1 MTRGTESAQ
10 HASATPPRTSSPV
23 LIGRTRELGT
33 LAAAVAAAP
42 SAVFV
47 EGEAGVGKTRLVAE
61 MADGLRGGPRWT
73 AVGYCQ
79 PLRDPFP
86 YGVVLEC
93 LRLCAERLERVRGR
107 LGPVIGTLR
116 RYLPE
121 LAHVLPP
128 APPGPEDA
136 AAERHQ
142 TFRAVRDLLAALGP
156 TVLVIEDAHWADEG
170 SRQLLR
176 FVMTDPPPGLSLV
189 MTYRREDLPGDAPLG
204 RTFRPPPGTTGAHL
218 SLAPLD
224 TAGVRGLIEQI
235 LGRPVEA
242 GFAETVRERTAGIP
256 FVVEEITCALR
267 ALEGRLRTDETTAR
281 RLLDIVQVP
290 VLLRE
295 AMAERMHAL
304 PGDTRAVAEASAV
317 LGVPATAELLGAVAG
332 VGRGRTQVATLLERA
347 VLVEAAENA
356 YGFRHSLGQR
366 AVYDT
371 LPGPHRQELH
381 LRAAR
386 ELARLTPRPLVR
398 LAAHS
403 RRAGLIEDWLRY
415 SEEAADAAVR
425 AGDTSTA
432 MELLSAAVA
441 EPSVGAGDV
450 NRLALKLCECALIG
464 LHHREVT
471 DQIEQ
476 LTSDP
481 RLTDEVRAELHLWLG
496 LLLIR
501 EAGAMDRGRA
511 EIELAVEALHSRP
524 ERRLRG
530 MSVLAVPCMGTVPF
544 TTDLMW
550 LERVEASL
558 DTMAQGSPRTA
569 LLANTLCARM
579 ISGSPGAADRLHLLP
594 SVSEAEAAGALHD
607 LARVYANLADGCSW
621 IGRYGRARDFLHSG
635 LSLARRAGASYIA
648 GTAEATRVRLDWYS
662 GAWDGL
668 AERADRL
675 ARTYA
680 HLLPVTSELHLVKGW
695 LATARG
701 DWDRAEAAFRD
712 TRMDEPDSAIVPVA
726 VAATGGTI
734 TLLLHRDDIGAACA
748 YADRGAAL
756 LRRKGLWVWAGEI
769 ACQAVEAYLAAGRRD
784 DAHAFADEL
793 AAGLAGFDAPLAHTA
808 LIACRAR
815 LADADGDTAGAARHS
830 TDAVGHYRSLGL
842 PYQAARFTEW
852 VAARATDVPT
862 LTELAGTYEKLDAPA
877 DAARCRH
884 LVRSA
889 GAATPSRRGRRGYGS
904 ELSPRER
911 EVATWLADGRTNRE
925 IAQTMFLSRRTV
937 EEHVANVLRKL
948 GVASRQEVRR
958 RLAHHGPPRRGEPTV
973 PDDHGGSAE
982 PGALPAPTGTREA
995 RFGPRG

>member
-1 MTRGTESAQ
+1 MTR
-10 HASATPPRTSSPV
+10 ATQSVQLSTTRRRTSSPV
-23 LIGRTRELGT
+23 LIGRARELES

-42 SAVFV
+42 SVVFV
-47 EGEAGVGKTRLVAE
+47 EGEAGVGKSRLVAE
-61 MADGLRGGPRWT
+61 MAAGLRGGSRWT

-107 LGPVIGTLR
+107 LGPVLGMLR

-121 LAHVLPP
+121 LAHLLPP
-128 APPGPEDA
+128 APPGPKDA

-142 TFRAVRDLLAALGP
+142 VFRAVRDLLAALGP
-156 TVLVIEDAHWADEG
+156 AVLVIEDAHWADEG

-176 FVMTDPPPGLSLV
+176 FVMSDPPPGLSLV

-204 RTFRPPPGTTGAHL
+204 RTFRPPPGTTGMHL

-224 TAGVRGLIEQI
+224 SAGVRGLVEGI
-235 LGRPVEA
+235 LGRPVTA

-267 ALEGRLRTDETTAR
+267 TREGRLRTDETTAR

-295 AMAERMHAL
+295 AMTERMHAL

-332 VGRGRTQVATLLERA
+332 VDRARAQVAILLERA
-347 VLVEAAENA
+347 VLVEAVENA
-356 YGFRHSLGQR
+356 YGFRHALGQR
-366 AVYDT
+366 AVYDA

-386 ELARLTPRPLVR
+386 ELAQLTPRPLVR
-398 LAAHS
+398 LASHS
-403 RRAGLIEDWLRY
+403 RRAGLTEDWLRY

-432 MELLSAAVA
+432 MELLRAAVA
-441 EPSVGAGDV
+441 DPAVGAGDV

-471 DQIEQ
+471 DRIER
-476 LTSDP
+476 LSCDP

-530 MSVLAVPCMGTVPF
+530 MSVLAVPCMATVPF

-558 DTMAQGSPRTA
+558 DTMPQGSLRTA
-569 LLANTLCARM
+569 LLANTLCART
-579 ISGSPGAADRLHLLP
+579 ISGSPQAADRLGLLP

-607 LARVYANLADGCSW
+607 LARVHANLADGW
-621 IGRYGRARDFLHSG
+621 AWTGHYERARKFLRSG
-635 LSLARRAGASYIA
+635 LSLARQAGASYIT

-675 ARTYA
+675 ARAYA
-680 HLLPVTSELHLVKGW
+680 HLLPVTCELRLVQGW

-701 DWDRAEAAFRD
+701 DWDHAEAAFRD
-712 TRMDEPDSAIVPVA
+712 TRMDQPESAIVPVA

-734 TLLLHRDDIGAACA
+734 TLLLHRNDAGAACA

-756 LRRKGLWVWAGEI
+756 LRRKGLWVWAGEM
-769 ACQAVEAYLAAGRRD
+769 ACEAVEAYLAAGRRD
-784 DAHAFADEL
+784 DAQAFADEL
-793 AAGLAGFDAPLAHTA
+793 AAGVVGFDAPLAHAA
-808 LIACRAR
+808 LVACRAR
-815 LADADGDTAGAARHS
+815 LADAAGDTTGAARLS
-830 TDAVGHYRSLGL
+830 EDAVDRLRALGL
-842 PYQAARFTEW
+842 PYRAARFAEW
-852 VAARATDVPT
+852 VATRVADVAT
-862 LTELAGTYEKLDAPA
+862 LTGLTRTYEKLDASV

-884 LVRSA
+884 LVRGA
-889 GAATPSRRGRRGYGS
+889 GAATPSRRGRRGYGN

-911 EVATWLADGRTNRE
+911 EVASRLADGRTNRE

-948 GVASRQEVRR
+948 GVTSRQEVAH
-958 RLAHHGPPRRGEPTV
+958 RLAYHGLPRRGDPTA
-973 PDDHGGSAE
+973 PDDHGSS
-982 PGALPAPTGTREA
+982 TGTRAAPPRADTREERPA
-995 RFGPRG
+995 PRG